1 MHCDLSNI
9 GDIAKGFASLSS
21 TYLTVYQLEKY
32 DPFRYSQPP
41 KNNVLLKVP
50 MMFATNDTKV
60 AKAGLLK
67 TKSVHVLRIKSGI
80 ENVGIDLLFWDTSKD
95 KCEFQDWCKY
105 ITEAGEI
112 SRQKLNRLNSVR
124 NKISKPK
131 FRDLVRRQSSEDI
144 LSSENGNWL
153 YTV

>member
-95 KCEFQDWCKY
+95 KSDIDVIRENHRFLWDEVDETKLTWDQQLAKKY
-105 ITEAGEI
+105 YEKV
-112 SRQKLNRLNSVR
+112 RKLR
-124 NKISKPK
+124 
-131 FRDLVRRQSSEDI
+131 
-144 LSSENGNWL
+144 
-153 YTV
+153 